1 MHATNHPATGEHAG
15 RLRAWF
21 RRQDPISAW
30 MTIIGWGCYVLAA
43 LLLAWV
49 AGAVV
54 HNDVLERSTADHV
67 ASAPAAWPDATKR
80 AVLQRARA
88 YNGTLADRF
97 GGRIPADAAD
107 EQGNPQELAD
117 AAYMR
122 ALSVDGGG
130 AMARLSIPKISVNI
144 AVYHTTLD
152 DVLSKGAGHIYGTA
166 LPVGDPHTYTVL
178 AAHSGGVQ
186 GMLFTRLSEMRQGDV
201 FYLDVLGESRVPH
214 HRRAHH
220 HTRADGTHAPADP
233 RCAPVRRCHRD
244 DGHVHADR
252 RQHRPS
258 ARHGRARA
266 GAAEHP
272 RRVHAEGRH
281 PDRRRGGR
289 RCVRAC
295 ARRRDRGAAASEAP
309 AWHAYSLSMRRA
321 RMFIVRNKTVRL
333 SGKPHPHR
341 LYCYQ
346 YSQRG

>member
-21 RRQDPISAW
+21 RQQDPISAW

-97 GGRIPADAAD
+97 GGGIPADAAD

-152 DVLSKGAGHIYGTA
+152 DVLSKGVGHIYGTA

-201 FYLDVLGESRVPH
+201 FYLDVLGESR
-214 HRRAHH
+214 
-220 HTRADGTHAPADP
+220 GTASPT
-233 RCAPVRRCHRD
+233 CAPSH
-244 DGHVHADR
+244 
-252 RQHRPS
+252 PS
-258 ARHGRARA
+258 GWNARSSRFA
-266 GAAEHP
+266 
-272 RRVHAEGRH
+272 
-281 PDRRRGGR
+281 
-289 RCVRAC
+289 
-295 ARRRDRGAAASEAP
+295 
-309 AWHAYSLSMRRA
+309 MR
-321 RMFIVRNKTVRL
+321 T
-333 SGKPHPHR
+333 
-341 LYCYQ
+341 
-346 YSQRG
+346 SQAMPP

>member
-1 MHATNHPATGEHAG
+1 MS
-15 RLRAWF
+15 
-21 RRQDPISAW
+21 SADKALIPEGYV
-30 MTIIGWGCYVLAA
+30 MKDKEPTIIG
-43 LLLAWV
+43 
-49 AGAVV
+49 
-54 HNDVLERSTADHV
+54 D
-67 ASAPAAWPDATKR
+67 ASAIYPGKGWTTGVAVPGTMTRYNYNGSVVQYELVPK

-97 GGRIPADAAD
+97 GGGIPADAAD

-152 DVLSKGAGHIYGTA
+152 DVLSKGVGHIYGTA

-201 FYLDVLGESRVPH
+201 FYLDVLGGEQGYRITDVRTITPE
-214 HRRAHH
+214 RMERTLQQIRDAHQSGDA
-220 HTRADGTHAPADP
+220 TVTMVTCTPIGVNTDRLLVTGV
-233 RCAPVRRCHRD
+233 RAPVP
-244 DGHVHADR
+244 
-252 RQHRPS
+252 Q
-258 ARHGRARA
+258 
-266 GAAEHP
+266 HP

-289 RCVRAC
+289 RRVRAC
-295 ARRRDRGAAASEAP
+295 ARRSDRGAAASEAP

>member
-201 FYLDVLGESRVPH
+201 FYLDVLGGEQGYRITDVRTITPGRMERTLQQIRDAHQSGDATVTMVTCTPIGVNTDRLLVTGVRAPVPQSIPAASTQRDGTLIAVGVGVAVFALALAAAIVVR
-214 HRRAHH
+214 RRAK
-220 HTRADGTHAPADP
+220 R
-233 RCAPVRRCHRD
+233 
-244 DGHVHADR
+244 
-252 RQHRPS
+252 
-258 ARHGRARA
+258 RHGTRTR
-266 GAAEHP
+266 
-272 RRVHAEGRH
+272 
-281 PDRRRGGR
+281 
-289 RCVRAC
+289 
-295 ARRRDRGAAASEAP
+295 
-309 AWHAYSLSMRRA
+309 
-321 RMFIVRNKTVRL
+321 
-333 SGKPHPHR
+333 
-341 LYCYQ
+341 
-346 YSQRG
+346 